1 MDIVINIIDY
11 CTMLLQNNGI
21 IGLLSGMALVVLESI
36 IPALPL
42 SVFVALNV
50 SAFGLFFGIIMSYI
64 ATMVGCYIAYLLSR
78 FVSRKYLYKRI
89 GKKKTKK
96 LVYAMKHLSF
106 SKLVVVM
113 ALPFTPAFL
122 VNIVAG
128 LVLMPK
134 KKFVTALV
142 CSKIFMISFWGFVGK
157 SIIDNI
163 NNIKTIVIILLL
175 VLVSYILSRIV
186 NKRFNIE

>member
-1 MDIVINIIDY
+1 MYLVTSIIDY

-21 IGLLSGMALVVLESI
+21 IGFLSGMIVVVLESI

-50 SAFGLFFGIIMSYI
+50 SAFGLVIGIIMSYI
-64 ATMVGCYIAYLLSR
+64 ATIFGCYIAYLLSR
-78 FVSRKYLYKRI
+78 FISTKYLYKRI
-89 GKKKTKK
+89 GKKRTKK

-113 ALPFTPAFL
+113 SLPFTPAFL

-128 LVLMPK
+128 LVLMSK
-134 KKFVTALV
+134 KKFIAALI
-142 CSKIFMISFWGFVGK
+142 CAKIFMIMFWGFVGK
-157 SIIDNI
+157 SIIENLD
-163 NNIKTIVIILLL
+163 NIKTVIVILIL
-175 VLVSYILSRIV
+175 VLVAYILSRLV
-186 NKRFNIE
+186 NKKFNIE